1 MEILSYY
8 YSKMISRRLNEALNM
23 RNLKQSDLVTLT
35 GLGKSAISQYLSGK
49 VTPKG
54 DKLLILAKALNVSV
68 SWLMGEKNAIEPTQN
83 IDTSKKKGIKIPVLG
98 KVVAGI
104 PIEAVTDIISYEEI
118 SEELSRTG
126 EFFALQV
133 KGDSMAPRIREND
146 VVIVKKQS
154 TVENKEVA
162 IVVVNGN
169 EATIKEIQ
177 IQKDGITLI
186 GWNPAVYTP
195 HFYSIKDI
203 ETLPIKI
210 IGKVIELRGKF

>member
-1 MEILSYY
+1 
-8 YSKMISRRLNEALNM
+8 
-23 RNLKQSDLVTLT
+23 
-35 GLGKSAISQYLSGK
+35 
-49 VTPKG
+49 
-54 DKLLILAKALNVSV
+54 
-68 SWLMGEKNAIEPTQN
+68 
-83 IDTSKKKGIKIPVLG
+83 
-98 KVVAGI
+98 
-104 PIEAVTDIISYEEI
+104 
-118 SEELSRTG
+118 
-126 EFFALQV
+126 
-133 KGDSMAPRIREND
+133 MAPRIREND

-162 IVVVNGN
+162 IVLVNGN